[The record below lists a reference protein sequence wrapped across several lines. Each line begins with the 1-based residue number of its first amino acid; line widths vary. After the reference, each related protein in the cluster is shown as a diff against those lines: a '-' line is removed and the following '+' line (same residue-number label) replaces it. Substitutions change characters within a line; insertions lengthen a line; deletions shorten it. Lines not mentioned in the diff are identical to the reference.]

1 MTSGGLVMMNL
12 EQILLAV
19 PSILLA
25 IAVHEYGHAYVAYKL
40 GDPTPKYQ
48 GRLTLNPLAHLDPLG
63 TIMLLLFRVGWA
75 RPVMINTQYF
85 KNKKQGTLLVSLAGP
100 LANVITAWIFYNIV
114 SIFGTYMLRSA
125 IGQPLIL
132 FLYINVQMNLGLA
145 AFNLIPIPPL
155 DGSHVLASLLPRSLS
170 YRYAQLAPYGPI
182 VLIGLLIFGGSRY
195 IVNPIFNV
203 LFRILD
209 RLSL

>member
-1 MTSGGLVMMNL
+1 MGNL
-12 EQILLAV
+12 EQIILAV

-25 IAVHEYGHAYVAYKL
+25 IAVHEYGHAYAAYRL

-75 RPVMINTQYF
+75 RPVMINAHYF
-85 KNKKQGTLLVSLAGP
+85 KNKRQGTLLVSLAGP
-100 LANVITAWIFYNIV
+100 GANMITAWIFYNLV
-114 SIFGTYMLRSA
+114 SVFGTYLMRSG
-125 IGQPLIL
+125 IGHSLIL

-155 DGSHVLASLLPRSLS
+155 DGSHVLAGLLPRRLS

-182 VLIGLLIFGGSRY
+182 LLIALLLLGGSRY
-195 IVNPIFNV
+195 LVSPIFNV
-203 LFRILD
+203 LIQILD